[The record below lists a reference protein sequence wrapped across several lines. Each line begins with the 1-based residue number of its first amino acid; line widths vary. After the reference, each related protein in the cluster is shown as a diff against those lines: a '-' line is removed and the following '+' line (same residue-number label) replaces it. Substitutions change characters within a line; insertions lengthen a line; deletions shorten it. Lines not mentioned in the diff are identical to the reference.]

1 MQKTR
6 NFTKIPKTQKNVTFH
21 KFLTFRKSQ
30 KTAENASFL
39 EIIKFDSA
47 TDNPPH
53 RPAKTFLNYNQ
64 IGWLKGEHTDTWPL
78 HGNFFPRM
86 LRGSVYR
93 VYRYIAGRMVGEF
106 LEALIRQDSG
116 VQNVDPTKIFPFGST
131 GKSDLRI
138 FFGTI
143 TGI

>member
-1 MQKTR
+1 MLAGSSTR
-6 NFTKIPKTQKNVTFH
+6 ITAWFRFTRRMELDLSKPWRMLQGLRVYDHLISVLQSIH
-21 KFLTFRKSQ
+21 
-30 KTAENASFL
+30 
-39 EIIKFDSA
+39 
-47 TDNPPH
+47 
-53 RPAKTFLNYNQ
+53 YNQ
-64 IGWLKGEHTDTWPL
+64 IGWLKGEQTDTWPL

-106 LEALIRQDSG
+106 LEASIRQDSG

-131 GKSDLRI
+131 GKSNPRI